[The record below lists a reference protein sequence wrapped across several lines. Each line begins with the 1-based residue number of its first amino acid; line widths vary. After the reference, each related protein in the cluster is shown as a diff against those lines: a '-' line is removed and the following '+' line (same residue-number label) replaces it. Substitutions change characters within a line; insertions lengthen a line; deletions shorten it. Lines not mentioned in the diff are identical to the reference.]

1 MKLKPRVFLDTNVF
15 VYAFE
20 FPNSNSRLII
30 DLLNEGEVEAVV
42 SERVFK
48 ELYRYF
54 RRFHS
59 KGLTDEFRVYMFS
72 TCQLILSSEV
82 CDKTSRYR
90 GEVKD
95 KDLEQL
101 ITVRE
106 YGIKHL
112 VSYDKDFEDVK
123 EYITPREF
131 VRQLGIEPRQ
141 TEY

>member
-1 MKLKPRVFLDTNVF
+1 VFLDTNVF

-30 DLLNEGEVEAVV
+30 DLLNEDRIEAIV

-48 ELYRYF
+48 EVYRYF
-54 RRFHS
+54 RRFYS
-59 KGLTDEFRVYMFS
+59 KALADEYRVYIFS
-72 TCQLILSSEV
+72 TCQIIPALEIS
-82 CDKTSRYR
+82 DKMDKYR
-90 GEVKD
+90 REVKE

-101 ITVRE
+101 ATVRE

-112 VSYDKDFEDVK
+112 VSYDKDFEGVK
-123 EYITPREF
+123 ECTTPKDF
-131 VRQLGIEPRQ
+131 VKLMGMKTQE

>member
-48 ELYRYF
+48 EVYRYF

-59 KGLTDEFRVYMFS
+59 KGLADEFRVYMFS

-82 CDKTSRYR
+82 CDKMSRYR

-95 KDLEQL
+95 KDLEQTT
-101 ITVRE
+101 TVRE

-131 VRQLGIEPRQ
+131 VRQLGIRPRQ

>member
-1 MKLKPRVFLDTNVF
+1 MFLDTNVF

-30 DLLNEGEVEAVV
+30 DLLNEDRIEAIV

-48 ELYRYF
+48 EVYRYF
-54 RRFHS
+54 RRFYS
-59 KGLTDEFRVYMFS
+59 KELADEYRVYIFS
-72 TCQLILSSEV
+72 TCQIVPAHEISGKM
-82 CDKTSRYR
+82 DKYR
-90 GEVKD
+90 GEIKD

-101 ITVRE
+101 TTVRE

-112 VSYDKDFEDVK
+112 VSYDRDFESVK
-123 EYITPREF
+123 EYTTLKDF
-131 VRQLGIEPRQ
+131 VKLMGMKPQE